1 MSTLVPVAKL
11 DKVEVQ
17 RIIAGECSLAEFN
30 AFQKQIEDRMNYVV
44 RKIVELS
51 NLSLEWWDFDN
62 LGEGEDDRGHFD
74 IEAYSKSVGI
84 TGERTG
90 SSYKNMCFEK
100 YEKQIPVQ
108 FLWIDFEEQVAKEF
122 EDFKNH
128 IDVHAIH
135 AANKAVEAKQ
145 AFDCMVASIKTKLT
159 PEELAYIEFK
169 FPKRSS
175 QRRK

>member
-1 MSTLVPVAKL
+1 MNTLVVVDKL
-11 DKVEVQ
+11 DKVAVQ
-17 RIIAGECSLAEFN
+17 RILAGECSLAEFN
-30 AFQKQIEDRMNYVV
+30 AFKKPIEDRMNYVV

-74 IEAYSKSVGI
+74 IEEYSSSVGI
-84 TGERTG
+84 AGERTG
-90 SSYKNMCFEK
+90 TSYKNMCFEK

-108 FLWIDFEEQVAKEF
+108 FLWMDFEEQVAKEF